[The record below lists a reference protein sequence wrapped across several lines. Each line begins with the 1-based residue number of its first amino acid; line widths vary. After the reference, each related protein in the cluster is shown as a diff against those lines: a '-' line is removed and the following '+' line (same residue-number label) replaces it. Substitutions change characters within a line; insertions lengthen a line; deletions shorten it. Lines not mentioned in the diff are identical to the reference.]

1 MRIAYITRYLDNV
14 IMRGGV
20 GRKIRS
26 QIQFWQMRDQDVR
39 LFVLSPDE
47 ISEEN
52 CSVFQY
58 RASTNLPVL
67 RDLSRTISRS
77 TALLKLVDGVRN
89 FRPDLIYMRFGRYIY
104 PFHRLYKIA
113 PIILELNTDDINE
126 DRHLGWLLYW
136 FNRLTRGLVFKNASG
151 LIAVSQEIAELP
163 ANKMYG
169 KPVRV
174 IANGIDLEQYPPLPP
189 PNNDRPVITLVG
201 SPGMIWH
208 GVDKLIRLAEKCS
221 DLKINIVGYQ
231 APGNTECVPSN
242 IQFHGF
248 LDRAGVKEVLMKTDV
263 ACGSLALHRNDMR
276 EASSLKVREAV
287 AYGIPILLGSIDTDL
302 SNLGSEYFLQI
313 PNCENNVDE
322 NAEKIRSFAYRMMGK
337 RLNRDAVASHID
349 QRYKEENRLAFFDEI
364 VRNSGAKLR
373 A

>member
-26 QIQFWQMRDQDVR
+26 QVQFWQMREQDVH

-67 RDLSRTISRS
+67 RDLSQTISRS
-77 TALLKLVDGVRN
+77 TALLKLIDGIRN
-89 FRPDLIYMRFGRYIY
+89 FQPDLIYMRFGRYIY
-104 PFHRLYKIA
+104 PFHRLYKLA

-174 IANGIDLEQYPPLPP
+174 IANGIDLEQYPMLPP

-208 GVDKLIRLAEKCS
+208 GVDKLS
-221 DLKINIVGYQ
+221 DLQ
-231 APGNTECVPSN
+231 
-242 IQFHGF
+242 
-248 LDRAGVKEVLMKTDV
+248 
-263 ACGSLALHRNDMR
+263 
-276 EASSLKVREAV
+276 
-287 AYGIPILLGSIDTDL
+287 
-302 SNLGSEYFLQI
+302 
-313 PNCENNVDE
+313 
-322 NAEKIRSFAYRMMGK
+322 
-337 RLNRDAVASHID
+337 
-349 QRYKEENRLAFFDEI
+349 
-364 VRNSGAKLR
+364 
-373 A
+373 